1 MTVVD
6 IYCRVS
12 TDEQEDN
19 SSLDEQE
26 SSGREFC
33 RENGLTVGKVH
44 REVFSAYVYRERKD
58 LAEMRQRYRGGKI
71 QGVVIWTLD
80 RLSRNQTHTA
90 VLLDEMEYY
99 KVKLYCIKEKV
110 DDTPMG
116 KFVTAALALIAEM
129 EREKIIDRTMIG
141 RVNKAKDG
149 KVVSGVKARYG
160 WKWTFK
166 QEGDK
171 LVRDALVLDDDAAEV
186 LKKAA
191 QEYADGV
198 SLYQTIERLES
209 ERVPSPTGK
218 KWSVRT
224 LRRLLVDPRMTGKNV
239 KIFVV

>member
-19 SSLDEQE
+19 SSLDEQD
-26 SSGREFC
+26 SADREFC
-33 RENGLTVGKVH
+33 RENGVTVGKVH

-129 EREKIIDRTMIG
+129 EREKI
-141 RVNKAKDG
+141 
-149 KVVSGVKARYG
+149 
-160 WKWTFK
+160 
-166 QEGDK
+166 
-171 LVRDALVLDDDAAEV
+171 
-186 LKKAA
+186 
-191 QEYADGV
+191 
-198 SLYQTIERLES
+198 
-209 ERVPSPTGK
+209 
-218 KWSVRT
+218 
-224 LRRLLVDPRMTGKNV
+224 
-239 KIFVV
+239 